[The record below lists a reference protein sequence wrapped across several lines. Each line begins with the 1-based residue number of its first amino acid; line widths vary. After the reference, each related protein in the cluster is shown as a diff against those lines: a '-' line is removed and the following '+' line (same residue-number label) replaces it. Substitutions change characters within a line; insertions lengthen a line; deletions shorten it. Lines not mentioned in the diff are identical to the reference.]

1 MSSFERLGAATEP
14 LPPPAAS
21 WRGRRF
27 EEDRLHLLV
36 RDPRRVF
43 AAWEVSASLARR
55 AAAMAASAGAPLRFV
70 LAIERSESAPSQ
82 GAAPAETIRVPLPD
96 AILGDGWYVDLPRGG
111 GFARAVLGIEI
122 GAGDAGQAP
131 LLASRWMPVPPQGQ
145 CREEGEW
152 PVDEARR
159 AWLARE
165 AERLRGRAVPSLPSS
180 AARYLTSPPVRRA

>member
-1 MSSFERLGAATEP
+1 MTSLERLGAATEP

-27 EEDRLHLLV
+27 GEDRLHLLV

-43 AAWEVSASLARR
+43 AAWEITPSLARR

-70 LAIERSESAPSQ
+70 LAIERSERASTQ
-82 GAAPAETIRVPLPD
+82 PAETIRAALPD
-96 AILGDGWYVDLPRGG
+96 AVGGDGWYVDLPRGG
-111 GFARAVLGIEI
+111 GWARAVLGIDLRD
-122 GAGDAGQAP
+122 GAAGLEP
-131 LLASRWMPVPPQGQ
+131 LLASRWMPVPPEGP

-152 PVDEARR
+152 PVDDVRR

-165 AERLRGRAVPSLPSS
+165 AERLRGRAVPALPSS
-180 AARYLTSPPVRRA
+180 AARYLASPPVRRA